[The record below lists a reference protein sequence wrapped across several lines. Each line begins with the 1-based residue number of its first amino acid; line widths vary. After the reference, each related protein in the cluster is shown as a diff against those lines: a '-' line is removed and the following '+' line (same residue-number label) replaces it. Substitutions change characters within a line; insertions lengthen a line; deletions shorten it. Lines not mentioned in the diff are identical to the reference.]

1 MKQEFVSF
9 TLAIQVKENCLFI
22 AKHENLLLIQ
32 LLWLGLVSVWICLLA
47 NSLETRDVCFVLF
60 CCDWCTISAW
70 NANSL
75 RLIYWMRSEWNK
87 KNHRFK
93 TPTLFSAP
101 NNTHNNISRHSQMCW
116 QIIHARKWD
125 FFLPNSIYS
134 MINSSNYMAF
144 ISSALCALWDETMAF
159 FLFLLFIHEIRRR
172 IGSDF
177 SISFWCINFG
187 WFANFSYLI
196 H

>member
-1 MKQEFVSF
+1 MQWKDRKIHIIHIGHSSER
-9 TLAIQVKENCLFI
+9 ELFI
-22 AKHENLLLIQ
+22 YSKAWKFNFDSIIVARSSHCLNLFVGQ
-32 LLWLGLVSVWICLLA
+32 FTQ
-47 NSLETRDVCFVLF
+47 NTRRLFCFVVI
-60 CCDWCTISAW
+60 DVQSQ
-70 NANSL
+70 
-75 RLIYWMRSEWNK
+75 YKMRIVHGWFIGCVRIVK
-87 KNHRFK
+87 KNHRVK

-101 NNTHNNISRHSQMCW
+101 NNNSSHSQMCW

-144 ISSALCALWDETMAF
+144 ISSALCALWNETMAF
-159 FLFLLFIHEIRRR
+159 YIIYLFIHKIRRQ

-187 WFANFSYLI
+187 WYANFSYSI